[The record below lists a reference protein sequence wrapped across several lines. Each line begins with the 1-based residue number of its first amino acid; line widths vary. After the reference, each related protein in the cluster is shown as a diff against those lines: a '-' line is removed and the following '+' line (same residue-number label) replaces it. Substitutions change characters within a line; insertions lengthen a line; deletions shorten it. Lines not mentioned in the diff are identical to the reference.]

1 MNGAELLFDI
11 GRLEANLGVLRL
23 MFITPWMLAGMEILH
38 PAQGGGVAIAGEKD

>member
-23 MFITPWMLAGMEILH
+23 MFITPWMLAGKEILH
-38 PAQGGGVAIAGEKD
+38 TQGGGVAIAGEKD